1 MLCDRFKEFAHETE
15 LIGQERVAAV
25 NDICD
30 QLIAAGHSDAATI
43 AEWKD
48 GINEAWTDLLELIDT
63 RTQALAASWELHKFF
78 HDCKETL
85 LRIHVRSAVHLNFIL
100 TSCDCSS
107 CCPAIRIS
115 LILIEACYCLDGGEM
130 ICTPDPA
137 DAVRL
142 QHTS

>member
-85 LRIHVRSAVHLNFIL
+85 LRIHVRSVIYRNFVL
-100 TSCDCSS
+100 TACCCSS
-107 CCPAIRIS
+107 CCTAVTIS
-115 LILIEACYCLDGGEM
+115 SHS
-130 ICTPDPA
+130 
-137 DAVRL
+137 R
-142 QHTS
+142 

>member
-85 LRIHVRSAVHLNFIL
+85 LRIHVRSAVHCNLIA
-100 TSCDCSS
+100 CQCSS
-107 CCPAIRIS
+107 YHSKVMIS
-115 LILIEACYCLDGGEM
+115 
-130 ICTPDPA
+130 P
-137 DAVRL
+137 
-142 QHTS
+142 

>member
-1 MLCDRFKEFAHETE
+1 MLCDRFKEFAHDTE
-15 LIGQERVAAV
+15 MIGQERVAAV

-85 LRIHVRSAVHLNFIL
+85 LRIHV
-100 TSCDCSS
+100 C
-107 CCPAIRIS
+107 AIIC
-115 LILIEACYCLDGGEM
+115 LIM
-130 ICTPDPA
+130 PRP
-137 DAVRL
+137 
-142 QHTS
+142 